1 MKPVSLGGSIVKRA
15 SLHNF
20 DEIKKLGVNIGSKV
34 LIKKAAEIIPKVI
47 KTETPASRTFP
58 VKAYFSVVI
67 QKHCLRQLRQEKIFQ
82 ALSSPCANLRIRL
95 IILIANYFYFVPLGY
110 IIVMF
115 SKAVFLLTYN
125 INTFDSFILFI
136 FLFLLRFLVYC
147 F

>member
-1 MKPVSLGGSIVKRA
+1 MNLSTSLVFLLGTSIDWSFLIQIIWA
-15 SLHNF
+15 YFL
-20 DEIKKLGVNIGSKV
+20 V
-34 LIKKAAEIIPKVI
+34 L
-47 KTETPASRTFP
+47 
-58 VKAYFSVVI
+58 KAYFSIVI
-67 QKHCLRQLRQEKIFQ
+67 QKHCLRQLCQEKIFQ

-136 FLFLLRFLVYC
+136 FSFLLRFLVYC
-147 F
+147 L